1 MAKIQLIA
9 TAAFGLEAVAAREV
23 QALGYTDVMVEN
35 GRVTFAGDLEA
46 ICRANLWLRSA
57 DRVLVRMGEFQ
68 ALSFEELFQQTRAL
82 PWADWLPENAAFPV
96 DGKSV
101 RSQLHSVPDCQAI
114 VKKAIVEK
122 MKERYRRDWFEEN
135 GPRYTVEAAL
145 LKDMATLTID
155 TTGAGLHKRGYRKL
169 STQAPLKETLAAA
182 LISLSYWRP
191 DRLLVDPFC
200 GSGTIPIEA
209 ALIGLNLAPGLNRE
223 FAAGGWPNLPPNL
236 WQRAREEARDLA
248 DRGRKLMIMGSD
260 VDGEA
265 LSLARYHARQA
276 GVDRQVVF
284 RAMPVSEIR
293 SEERFGFV
301 ICNPPYGERL
311 GGQKEVE
318 RVYREM
324 GRAFKTLDTWSFY
337 VLTAHP
343 GFEPLFGRRAD
354 KKRKLYNGRIQCNYY
369 QFPGPKPPRRVPVE
383 NAATPGP
390 GSTIS

>member
-1 MAKIQLIA
+1 VAKIQLIA

-68 ALSFEELFQQTRAL
+68 TLSFEELFQQTRAL

-155 TTGAGLHKRGYRKL
+155 TTGAGLHNLLAISILSDSPGESFLPDPSVRK
-169 STQAPLKETLAAA
+169 S
-182 LISLSYWRP
+182 
-191 DRLLVDPFC
+191 
-200 GSGTIPIEA
+200 
-209 ALIGLNLAPGLNRE
+209 LNLFHQVFSSAYYFPFP
-223 FAAGGWPNLPPNL
+223 FAEILGVMVHMSLPSWHL
-236 WQRAREEARDLA
+236 
-248 DRGRKLMIMGSD
+248 
-260 VDGEA
+260 
-265 LSLARYHARQA
+265 H
-276 GVDRQVVF
+276 
-284 RAMPVSEIR
+284 
-293 SEERFGFV
+293 
-301 ICNPPYGERL
+301 
-311 GGQKEVE
+311 
-318 RVYREM
+318 
-324 GRAFKTLDTWSFY
+324 
-337 VLTAHP
+337 
-343 GFEPLFGRRAD
+343 LF
-354 KKRKLYNGRIQCNYY
+354 
-369 QFPGPKPPRRVPVE
+369 PPRLYIWILESSGIRFWR
-383 NAATPGP
+383 
-390 GSTIS
+390 